1 MITVVTIHTLDCLK
15 RKPMKKIYF
24 SIIIL
29 FLFSSCT
36 TFKLI
41 KVLKSGS
48 VEQKEF
54 KTEIPFEMR
63 LGLVVIPVTIEGIT
77 YEFLVDTGAPNVCSK
92 ELATELKLKAKVT
105 QSTGDS
111 QGVKEKLDFVVL
123 PDVFING
130 ICFKET
136 GAAIADLKQSDV
148 IACLDIDGIIG
159 ANLMKEAIWEF
170 DYERKVITIS
180 DKKSSFSIPDDAI
193 RLTFTPALSSTP
205 HISIFYNGVEDKN
218 VTFDTGS
225 NGLFTTSKATLKK
238 IEEKKPPLKK
248 AMSFGSSGSGLYGAA
263 KADTSYMI
271 LVDSTQIGGLF
282 IENNVVSIENGARLV
297 GTKFLKN
304 YRVIVD
310 WNVKEIALIPVK
322 PIVNNTFESFG
333 FSPFIS
339 ENKLIVNEL
348 YVNSEASK
356 QGIKIGTQILE
367 VNGVDY
373 RTCSADQFCTIIEK
387 GLVSED
393 NNTITLLVL
402 IENEEKTIQLTK
414 ENVLK

>member
-1 MITVVTIHTLDCLK
+1 M
-15 RKPMKKIYF
+15 
-24 SIIIL
+24 
-29 FLFSSCT
+29 
-36 TFKLI
+36 I
-41 KVLKSGS
+41 KVLKKGS

-63 LGLVVIPVTIEGIT
+63 LGLVIIPVTIEGKT

-92 ELATELKLKAKVT
+92 ELAAELKLKTKVS
-105 QSTGDS
+105 QNTGDS
-111 QGVKEKLDFVVL
+111 QGVKEKLDFVVVPEIYL
-123 PDVFING
+123 NG

-136 GAAIADLKQSDV
+136 GAAVADLKQSDV

-180 DKKSSFSIPDDAI
+180 DKKSSFTIPENGI
-193 RLTFTPALSSTP
+193 HLPFTPALSSTP
-205 HISIFYNGVEDKN
+205 KVTITYNGVEDKN

-238 IEEKKPPLKK
+238 IEEKKPPVKK

-263 KADTSYMI
+263 KADTSYII
-271 LVDSTQIGGLF
+271 LIDSTQIGGLF
-282 IENNVVSIENGARLV
+282 IENNAVSIENGARLV

-304 YRVIVD
+304 FRVIID
-310 WNVKEIALIPVK
+310 WNVKEILLIPVK
-322 PIVNNTFESFG
+322 PFENNTFESFG

-339 ENKLIVNEL
+339 ENKLIINEL

-367 VNGVDY
+367 VDGIDY
-373 RTCSADQFCTIIEK
+373 RTCSADQFCTIINK
-387 GLVSED
+387 GLVPEEKKSL
-393 NNTITLLVL
+393 TLLVL
-402 IENEEKTIQLTK
+402 IDGEEKTIQLTK
-414 ENVLK
+414 EDVLK

>member
-1 MITVVTIHTLDCLK
+1 
-15 RKPMKKIYF
+15 MKKIYL
-24 SIIIL
+24 SILIL
-29 FLFSSCT
+29 FLFSSCNT
-36 TFKLI
+36 LKLI
-41 KVLKSGS
+41 KVLKKGS

-63 LGLVVIPVTIEGIT
+63 LGLVVIPVTINGKT

-92 ELATELKLKAKVT
+92 ELAAELNLKTKVT
-105 QSTGDS
+105 QTTGDS
-111 QGVKEKLDFVVL
+111 QGVKEKLNFVVVPEIYL
-123 PDVFING
+123 NG

-180 DKKSSFSIPDDAI
+180 EKKSSFSIPENAI
-193 RLTFTPALSSTP
+193 RLPFTPALSSTP
-205 HISIFYNGVEDKN
+205 QVTITYNGVEDKN

-238 IEEKKPPLKK
+238 IEEKKPLKK
-248 AMSFGSSGSGLYGAA
+248 KALSFGSSGSGLYGVA
-263 KADTSYMI
+263 KADTSYLI
-271 LVDSTQIGGLF
+271 LIDSTQVGGLY
-282 IENNVVSIENGARLV
+282 IENNAVSIENGARLI

-304 YRVIVD
+304 FRVIID
-310 WNVKEIALIPVK
+310 WNVKEILLIPVK
-322 PIVNNTFESFG
+322 DFKNNTFESFG

-348 YVNSEASK
+348 YVNSQASEK
-356 QGIKIGTQILE
+356 GIKIGTQILE
-367 VNGVDY
+367 VDGINY
-373 RTCSADQFCTIIEK
+373 RTCSADQFCTIITN
-387 GLVSED
+387 GLVSEEKKS
-393 NNTITLLVL
+393 ITLLVL
-402 IENEEKTIQLTK
+402 IDGEEKTILLTK
-414 ENVLK
+414 EDVLK